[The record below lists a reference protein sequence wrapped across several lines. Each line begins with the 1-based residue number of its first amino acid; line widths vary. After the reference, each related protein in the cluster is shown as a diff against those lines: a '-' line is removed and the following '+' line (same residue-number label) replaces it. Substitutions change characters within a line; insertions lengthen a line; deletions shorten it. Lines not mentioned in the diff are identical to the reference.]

1 MSESFWS
8 YLSNEINTFRFVFK
22 HRSVIDEFEV
32 SILERL
38 IEIYQEERTLEAR
51 QNLKTFLLY
60 LRRCVNPT
68 PSPQISNY
76 RKPRYSLQPSYDTTP
91 VRRPEVKFRR
101 PNKAV
106 CHCHS
111 CKSSVLTLSP
121 SQADYR
127 ISRRV
132 SIFQTLKNFVSLSP
146 RKY

>member
-1 MSESFWS
+1 MSELPPSC
-8 YLSNEINTFRFVFK
+8 LTKVGDFRFVFRHK
-22 HRSVIDEFEV
+22 SVIDESEV
-32 SILERL
+32 DMLQKL

-111 CKSSVLTLSP
+111 CKSSAPLSLSP
-121 SQADYR
+121 SQGDYR

-132 SIFQTLKNFVSLSP
+132 SIFQTIKNFVSLSP